1 MTAGTTPVCATSVST
16 TGPPAARRGTD
27 LILLATAGLLWGT
40 GGLTG
45 TLLGRTAGLP
55 ALSVAAYRL
64 AAGGTLIVA
73 YPLYFRGLRTA
84 RASLAA
90 LLALLEPLTGTV
102 LAWLVLGDGLSATG
116 IAGALILG
124 AALVLAA
131 TARQPAPP
139 SASRDRPAGDPGPP
153 AS

>member
-16 TGPPAARRGTD
+16 TGPAAARRGTD

-64 AAGGTLIVA
+64 AAGGTLIVVFLTVTGRRWPA
-73 YPLYFRGLRTA
+73 GRAAWARIAVIGL
-84 RASLAA
+84 LAA
-90 LLALLEPLTGTV
+90 LFQ
-102 LAWLVLGDGLSATG
+102 SC
-116 IAGALILG
+116 
-124 AALVLAA
+124 
-131 TARQPAPP
+131 
-139 SASRDRPAGDPGPP
+139 
-153 AS
+153 